1 MRLLLVEDNVR
12 LGKLTSAALRASGFA
27 VDLFANA
34 SEAETAL
41 AVVTYDVIVLDLG
54 LPDRD
59 GGSLLEPARRHSP
72 SSPILILTAR
82 DDSSSVVD
90 LLNRG
95 ADDYLCKPFVTD
107 VLIARIRALLRRSGA
122 LRTAVLNERN
132 VELDPSQYRVRVDGQ
147 DIDVSRR
154 ELSALE
160 LLMRRSSRVISR
172 ADFEESMYG
181 FGEEVSSNAIE
192 VLIHRLRKK
201 LDGAG
206 AMVEI
211 HNLRGLGY
219 MLAEKRP

>member
-27 VDLFANA
+27 VDVFTNA
-34 SEAETAL
+34 GEAEAAL
-41 AVVTYDVIVLDLG
+41 AVVSYDVIVLDLG

-59 GGSLLEPARRHSP
+59 GSSLLEPARRHSP
-72 SSPILILTAR
+72 SAPIMILTAR
-82 DDSSSVVD
+82 DDSSSVVE

-95 ADDYLCKPFVTD
+95 ADDYLCKPFVMD
-107 VLIARIRALLRRSGA
+107 VLIARLRALLRRPGGVK
-122 LRTAVLNERN
+122 TAILNERN
-132 VELDPSQYRVRVDGQ
+132 VELDPSQYRVRVDGH
-147 DIDVSRR
+147 DLDVSRR

-201 LDGAG
+201 LEGAG
-206 AMVEI
+206 ALVEI

-219 MLAEKRP
+219 MLAEKRA

>member
-1 MRLLLVEDNVR
+1 MRLLLVEDNTR
-12 LGKLTSAALRASGFA
+12 LGKLTCDALKAAGFA
-27 VDLFANA
+27 VDLLANA
-34 SEAETAL
+34 EEAEAAL
-41 AVVTYDVIVLDLG
+41 GVVTYDAVVLDLG

-59 GGSLLEPARRHSP
+59 GATLLEPARRLAP
-72 SSPILILTAR
+72 AAPVLILTAR
-82 DDSSSVVD
+82 DDSSSVVE

-95 ADDYLCKPFVTD
+95 ADDYLCKPFVMD
-107 VLIARIRALLRRSGA
+107 VLIARIRALLRRPGA
-122 LRTAVLNERN
+122 ARTSVLSERN
-132 VELDPSQYRVRVDGQ
+132 VELDPAQYRVRVDGQ
-147 DIDVSRR
+147 DLDFSRR

-181 FGEEVSSNAIE
+181 FGEEVSSNAVE

-206 AMVEI
+206 AKVEI

-219 MLAEKRP
+219 MLAEKRS

>member
-1 MRLLLVEDNVR
+1 MRLLLVEDNNR
-12 LGKLTSAALRASGFA
+12 LGKLTSNAFKTAGFA
-27 VDLFANA
+27 VDLFSNA
-34 SEAETAL
+34 EEAEAAL
-41 AVVTYDVIVLDLG
+41 DVVAYDVIVLDLG

-59 GGSLLEPARRHSP
+59 GASLLEPASQHAP
-72 SSPILILTAR
+72 SAPILILTAR
-82 DDSSSVVD
+82 DDSSSVID

-95 ADDYLCKPFVTD
+95 ADDYLCKPFVMD
-107 VLIARIRALLRRSGA
+107 VLIARIRALLRRTGA
-122 LRTAVLNERN
+122 MRTSVLSERN
-132 VELDPSQYRVRVDGQ
+132 VELDPSQYRVRVGGQ
-147 DIDVSRR
+147 DLDISRR

-181 FGEEVSSNAIE
+181 FGQEVSSNAVE

-206 AMVEI
+206 AEIEI

-219 MLAEKRP
+219 MLADKRI

>member
-1 MRLLLVEDNVR
+1 MRLLLVEDNIR
-12 LGKLTSAALRASGFA
+12 LGKLVCDALNASGYA
-27 VDLFANA
+27 VDLFSNA
-34 SEAETAL
+34 EEAEAAL
-41 AVVTYDVIVLDLG
+41 GVVSYDAIVLDLG

-59 GGSLLEPARRHSP
+59 GATLLEPAKKYAP
-72 SSPILILTAR
+72 SAPILILTAR

-95 ADDYLCKPFVTD
+95 ADDYLSKPFVMD
-107 VLIARIRALLRRSGA
+107 VLIARIRALLRRPGA
-122 LRTAVLNERN
+122 ARTSVLTERN
-132 VELDPSQYRVRVDGQ
+132 LELDPAQYRVRVDGQ
-147 DIDVSRR
+147 DLDISRR

-181 FGEEVSSNAIE
+181 FGEEVSSNAVE

-206 AMVEI
+206 AKVEI

-219 MLAEKRP
+219 MLADKRA